1 MATIEEERRRSIE
14 AAEAIVGSAS
24 KPEPAPAIV
33 DKDNIRTRQRYAES
47 AFNDAA
53 ESKAGA
59 KGAFQI
65 MPKVAEEYAKKMG
78 EEGDLFNPD
87 YNGRMRDR
95 IWDELYNSFTAT
107 AGNPTDEVRTA
118 KALAMY
124 NRGRGAVGKFLEEQ
138 KNKRVYIY
146 NSRDWIYSMPWK
158 ETRDYVNFILR
169 NRDIPDSHKTNE
181 KYEATRKK
189 KGY

>member
-1 MATIEEERRRSIE
+1 MASIEEEIERSRK
-14 AAEAIVGSAS
+14 AASDIVGSA
-24 KPEPAPAIV
+24 APKEAPI
-33 DKDNIRTRQRYAES
+33 DHSALRTRQRYAES
-47 AFNDAA
+47 AFNDKA

-65 MPKVAEEYAKKMG
+65 MPKVAEEYAKKIG
-78 EEGDLFNPD
+78 EGDLFD
-87 YNGRMRDR
+87 AEYNGRMRDR

-107 AGNPTDEVRTA
+107 TGEPSDSVRTA

-124 NRGRGAVGKFLEEQ
+124 NRGRGAVGNWLAEQ
-138 KNKRVYIY
+138 KAKGVDIY
-146 NSRDWIYSMPWK
+146 KSLDWIDSMPWK

-169 NRDIPDSHKTNE
+169 NQDIPGTSKTNE
-181 KYEATRKK
+181 QYEATKKK